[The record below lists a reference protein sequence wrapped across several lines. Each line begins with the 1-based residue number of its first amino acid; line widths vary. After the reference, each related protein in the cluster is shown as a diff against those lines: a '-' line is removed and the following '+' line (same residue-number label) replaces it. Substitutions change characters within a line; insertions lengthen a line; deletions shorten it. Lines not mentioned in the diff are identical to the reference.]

1 MGAKDIIEISKI
13 IVPVMSGLGG
23 VVLGSFLTL
32 NNNVKVQKKFTK
44 QKIYMEKIQEINRDL
59 MELLREISIILT
71 NMRSYLNQ
79 EINREEFMKINGNQ
93 QEKIIALRRK
103 LIVNQVFYRECQ
115 EDVDK
120 FYNKFIQF
128 SDKIYEA
135 YINPKTQ
142 NQFYR
147 NDEMKFDEIKQ
158 EIIDCQ
164 KYGGDI
170 VKKLNEKLE
179 KELEDLK

>member
-1 MGAKDIIEISKI
+1 MLKYKKI
-13 IVPVMSGLGG
+13 YE
-23 VVLGSFLTL
+23 T
-32 NNNVKVQKKFTK
+32 
-44 QKIYMEKIQEINRDL
+44 KIYMEKIQEVNRDL

-71 NMRSYLNQ
+71 NMTSYLNQ
-79 EINREEFMKINGNQ
+79 EITREEFIKVNDNQ

-103 LIVNQVFYRECQ
+103 LIVNQVFYRDCQ
-115 EDVDK
+115 EDVDT
-120 FYNKFIQF
+120 FYNRFIQF
-128 SDKIYEA
+128 SDEIYEA

-147 NDEMKFDEIKQ
+147 NDEIKQ
-158 EIIDCQ
+158 AIIDCQ

>member
-1 MGAKDIIEISKI
+1 MEAKDIIEISKI

-44 QKIYMEKIQEINRDL
+44 QKIYMEKIQEVNRDL

-71 NMRSYLNQ
+71 NMTSYLNQ
-79 EINREEFMKINGNQ
+79 EITREEFVKINDNQ
-93 QEKIIALRRK
+93 QEKITALRRK
-103 LIVNQVFYRECQ
+103 LIVNQVFYREYQ

-120 FYNKFIQF
+120 FYNRFIQF
-128 SDKIYEA
+128 SGKIYET

-158 EIIDCQ
+158 AIIDCQ